1 MVNLEIINENALSMN
16 ELKEKLDSIKKRDGT
31 LTPRGI
37 KTYDYIARFMKK
49 DMKKIREFFLLW
61 VVERKVKMEGAHLM
75 NLEVMKWRRKLLKM
89 LLSLKLLPQ
98 YLGTQQKERLRMS
111 T

>member
-49 DMKKIREFFLLW
+49 DMKKIREKLVQLSIGRLKDKHINKI
-61 VVERKVKMEGAHLM
+61 VDILPNDIDELKSILSGE
-75 NLEVMKWRRKLLKM
+75 NLTLKQED
-89 LLSLKLLPQ
+89 LTKIIE
-98 YLGTQQKERLRMS
+98 TIKND
-111 T
+111 